1 MQKMRPTLYG
11 SMADCSKI
19 IGFCYRH
26 KTGITVKQLKRK
38 HCLAKQ
44 CNAFKRYED
53 HPYWQQ
59 RKAAKNTKKENRLYE
74 SIQRFK

>member
-44 CNAFKRYED
+44 CNALKRYED
-53 HPYWQQ
+53 HPYWRQ
-59 RKAAKNTKKENRLYE
+59 RSSLLAAKKNGKR
-74 SIQRFK
+74 